1 MFLWL
6 LLSCCQQEQRGTHW
20 AHFISFCQKE
30 KRKMP
35 GVPNGN
41 ICHIEPEPHGGHSG
55 PELERTG
62 R

>member
-6 LLSCCQQEQRGTHW
+6 LGYPVAPKDREGLTGL
-20 AHFISFCQKE
+20 ISFCQKE

-41 ICHIEPEPHGGHSG
+41 ICHVDPEPHGGHSG